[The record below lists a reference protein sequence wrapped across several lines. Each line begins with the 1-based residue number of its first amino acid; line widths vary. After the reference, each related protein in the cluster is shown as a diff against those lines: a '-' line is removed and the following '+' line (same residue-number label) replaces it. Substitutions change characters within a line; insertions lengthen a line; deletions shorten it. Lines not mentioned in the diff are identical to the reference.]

1 VKPIITES
9 TTSIKNN
16 VVDAASATSVNSLDN
31 RLQFI
36 TKSTTS
42 EPFLIF
48 TNYDG
53 TTAGVTLPSSF
64 QGSFILPLINN
75 STTSISSSGFS
86 DFFFIK
92 DGVPSGNNSTYGVTL
107 NTYTNNGK
115 RYYVNSSG
123 YLSKVPNN
131 TTVRINY
138 GFNID
143 TNSWEKKGL
152 LLEPSSTNLI
162 TPAWNR
168 NPVFGAT
175 GATANI
181 ATDYSA
187 GYWDT
192 TTIPAG
198 MTVWKLEE
206 ISTPGFSAENT
217 VIIPSGAISFGSN
230 RPTSMI
236 AYGISF
242 SSFMVSA
249 FFTGPNKIGGITKDH
264 IQMWLATNPSGTQ
277 KKSIYF
283 NLSTCQAVSVSS
295 GGTTLAFYN
304 TELYANGW
312 CRCWAGVG
320 LTGATWPSQNQI
332 PQFGFSTA
340 RPDGSGG
347 YTYGRLASGTTG
359 FLYFSGLK
367 INMRGSNDGVTGAP
381 GGQLYSF
388 KNAPDSYL
396 DPLNGSINGSCQL
409 IYETPKTPS
418 WFFPSTSYL
427 TGGMQNSVFY
437 DMTLHSAAGITEGQG
452 TGTVIFFNGRLK
464 PISGTVVGQNYAQ
477 SLVIARGLSQV
488 GVPIPR
494 ISYYNLQRAKE
505 GVFNGVLQPST
516 PDRDLSHYTR
526 SNVIQGFTV
535 GQRFKYLITAATGS
549 WKSYLNGLTFF
560 AGSGFT
566 APIFPSD
573 TNHHQPWEFS
583 IQNITLDKILNIM
596 NWAYTSKVLSEAE
609 GIATTSFTTQGIP
622 TYRFLGSGGGY
633 NETNGTWQS
642 VASIVTS
649 ANNTSPILPPSRYP
663 DITIAV
669 L

>member
-1 VKPIITES
+1 MKPIITES

-64 QGSFILPLINN
+64 QGNFILPLINN
-75 STTSISSSGFS
+75 STTTISSSGFS

-107 NTYTNNGK
+107 TTYNNNGK

-123 YLSKVPNN
+123 YLSKVPDN
-131 TTVRINY
+131 TTPRINY
-138 GFNID
+138 GFNIN

-162 TPAWNR
+162 TTAWNA
-168 NPVFGAT
+168 NPIFGAT

-187 GYWDT
+187 GYWDS
-192 TTIPAG
+192 TTISAG

-206 ISTPGFSAENT
+206 ISTAGFSAENT
-217 VIIPSGAISFGSN
+217 VIIPSNTISLNGN
-230 RPTSMI
+230 RPASITS
-236 AYGISF
+236 AGISF

-264 IQMWLATNPSGTQ
+264 IQIWLTTNPAGTQ

-283 NLSTCQAVSVSS
+283 DLNRCQAVSVSS

-312 CRCWAGVG
+312 CRCMAGVG
-320 LTGATWPSQNQI
+320 LIGATYPSQNGI

-367 INMRGSNDGVTGAP
+367 INMRGNADGVVGSP
-381 GGQLYSF
+381 GPALYSY
-388 KNAPDSYL
+388 KNPPDSYL
-396 DPLNGSINGSCQL
+396 DPIGGNINGGCVL
-409 IYETPKTPS
+409 IYATPKTPS
-418 WFFPSTSYL
+418 WFFPSASYL

-437 DMTLHSAAGITEGQG
+437 DMTLHSAAGITEGAG
-452 TGTVIFFNGRLK
+452 TGTVNVFSGRLK
-464 PISGTVVGQNYAQ
+464 PIGITVGQNYAQ
-477 SLVIARGLSQV
+477 SLVISRGLANT
-488 GVPIPR
+488 GIPIPR
-494 ISYYNLQRAKE
+494 ISYYNLQRSKE
-505 GVFNGVLQPST
+505 GFFNEILQTPC
-516 PDRDLSHYTR
+516 PDRILAHQKLGQD
-526 SNVIQGFTV
+526 QGFTL
-535 GQRFKYLITAATGS
+535 GHRFKYLITAATGS
-549 WKSYLNGLTFF
+549 WKSYLNGSTYF
-560 AGSGFT
+560 ASGAGFT
-566 APIFPSD
+566 APIFPSNTD
-573 TNHHQPWEFS
+573 YHQPWEFS
-583 IQNITLDKILNIM
+583 IQNISTDKVLNVM
-596 NWAYTSKVLSEAE
+596 NWAYTPKILSEAE
-609 GIATTSFTTQGIP
+609 GIATTSFDTQGIP
-622 TYRFLGSGGGY
+622 MYRFAGSDGGY
-633 NETNGTWQS
+633 NDTTGNWQS
-642 VASIVTS
+642 VASDVTS
-649 ANNTSPILPPSRYP
+649 PNNTSPILPPGRYP
-663 DITIAV
+663 NIIV
-669 L
+669 SVS